1 MLLTTSWLL
10 SCFSWYF
17 LPLSAPLQ
25 LRGCTRTPSLS
36 SSTTPSGAS
45 GLQAFF
51 CACALHFDHGVEQAC
66 SAAARVPPRQ
76 PISGL
81 SLLARL
87 AVLRS
92 LLRGDTS
99 CRGSPPADPFS
110 ARSAL
115 PSSLSISSLCSS
127 PVRKVHGFQGRRM
140 CFPVC
145 VRLRLWPSCLVR
157 PLFCLHVPPGRE
169 VPGRPDVFPGRA
181 HVRDGGLPCEGHRV
195 YCVLGSRSHLVLNFA
210 YSGRWFE
217 WFRCCLSLWVLR
229 VSRRKSN
236 R

>member
-10 SCFSWYF
+10 SCFSWYC

-25 LRGCTRTPSLS
+25 LRGCTRALSLS

-66 SAAARVPPRQ
+66 SDAARVPRRQ
-76 PISGL
+76 PIPGL

-87 AVLRS
+87 AFLRS

-99 CRGSPPADPFS
+99 CRGSPLADPFS

-115 PSSLSISSLCSS
+115 PFSLSISSSFSS
-127 PVRKVHGFQGRRM
+127 PVRKVYGFRGRRM

-145 VRLRLWPSCLVR
+145 VRLRLWPSCLLR

-169 VPGRPDVFPGRA
+169 VPGRPAVFPGRA
-181 HVRDGGLPCEGHRV
+181 HVRDGGLPWEGHRV
-195 YCVLGSRSHLVLNFA
+195 YCVLGSRSHLVFLT
-210 YSGRWFE
+210 SLSREWFE
-217 WFRCCLSLWVLR
+217 WFRCCLSLWGLR
-229 VSRRKSN
+229 VSRWKNN